1 MGDWSCGYSVWYV
14 LKLQT
19 PRRKAGFSISL
30 VLCTSSV
37 GAGSHPHR
45 LGNGRNPPEIQVSG
59 ASEGQPCEQAFTGW
73 RGATGRAP
81 LWPQALLSTQLSC
94 LFSRAANLAAPC
106 PRALKCSPSPGP
118 QCPQGSQC
126 SLSPGVPALKL
137 ASFFPCCRTVS
148 FVSRLLPLSEL
159 SSEGPSITPLSGRCF
174 GGVPCRCLGELTGP
188 RQNAG
193 PSRGFLGSH
202 CPPPLTGCA

>member
-59 ASEGQPCEQAFTGW
+59 ASEGQPREQAFTGW

-81 LWPQALLSTQLSC
+81 LWPQALLSAQLSC

-118 QCPQGSQC
+118 SSAPRPQGLSAPSALSAPCPQGSR
-126 SLSPGVPALKL
+126 LSSWPP
-137 ASFFPCCRTVS
+137 SFLVAGLF
-148 FVSRLLPLSEL
+148 PLSADCCL
-159 SSEGPSITPLSGRCF
+159 CQSFPVKVLPS
-174 GGVPCRCLGELTGP
+174 
-188 RQNAG
+188 
-193 PSRGFLGSH
+193 
-202 CPPPLTGCA
+202 PP